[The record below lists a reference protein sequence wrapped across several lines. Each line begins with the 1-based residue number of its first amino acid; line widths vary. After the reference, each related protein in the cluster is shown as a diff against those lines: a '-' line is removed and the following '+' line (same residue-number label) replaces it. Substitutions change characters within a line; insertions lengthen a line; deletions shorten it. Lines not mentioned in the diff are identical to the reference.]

1 LPTKDLNYFANDK
14 ERQLQPQERRQL
26 ALRLPWDL
34 KEGKDPR
41 TTITRMVGLGAR
53 PGEVGFEGKRRT
65 LKFMSSLTV
74 DLDTPVVWRYRAEFD
89 ERDLDIPVAHWTPEM
104 QEVAL
109 RELWILFP
117 EWGTRQRTYR
127 KIGSTYVEYR
137 SPLTGE
143 ELLELGTIPIFDA
156 PEQ

>member
-1 LPTKDLNYFANDK
+1 
-14 ERQLQPQERRQL
+14 
-26 ALRLPWDL
+26 
-34 KEGKDPR
+34 
-41 TTITRMVGLGAR
+41 
-53 PGEVGFEGKRRT
+53 
-65 LKFMSSLTV
+65 MSSLTV